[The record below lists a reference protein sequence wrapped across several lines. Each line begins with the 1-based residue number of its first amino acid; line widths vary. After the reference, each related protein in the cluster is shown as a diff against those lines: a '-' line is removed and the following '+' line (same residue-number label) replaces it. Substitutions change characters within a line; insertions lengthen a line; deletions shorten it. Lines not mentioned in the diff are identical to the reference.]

1 MILITGSTGY
11 VGSHISKFFDQK
23 KINYVGIDN
32 LSYSYRKNVKNKKKH
47 FKIDIS
53 DKKKIFKIFK
63 DFNIN
68 LVIHAAASSYVLD
81 GEKNRNKYFL
91 NNVKKTKEFINLCKL
106 KKIDNFIFLSSS
118 NVYEEK
124 KIFSEKD
131 KIKSKNYYG
140 KNKIIIENFLKKK
153 NFKNLIILR
162 LFNVIGLYN
171 KFFRPFKFKVKKYQ
185 RIMFQIQEK
194 LKNNQVI
201 QLRYFVKKNKKIFP
215 SRDFIDVKVV
225 CHIIEKIIKKLNK
238 KKLGTKIFNVGSGIS
253 TPIDKI
259 IDHFEKLTKKKIKIN
274 FKEINKKE
282 LITTKANIKK
292 LKKFLNENISFSL
305 KKSLKS
311 YIN

>member
-23 KINYVGIDN
+23 KINYIGIDN
-32 LSYSYRKNVKNKKKH
+32 LSYSYKRNVKNKNKH

-53 DKKKIFKIFK
+53 DKKKIYKIFK
-63 DFNIN
+63 DFNID

-91 NNVKKTKEFINLCKL
+91 NNIKKTKEFINLCKL
-106 KKIDNFIFLSSS
+106 KKIENFIFLSSS

-124 KIFSEKD
+124 KIFSEND

-140 KNKIIIENFLKKK
+140 KNKIIIENFLKRK

-171 KFFRPFKFKVKKYQ
+171 KLFKPFKFKEKKYQ

-194 LKNNQVI
+194 LKNNQEV
-201 QLRYFVKKNKKIFP
+201 QLRYVKIKNKKIFP
-215 SRDFIDVKVV
+215 SRDFIDIKIV
-225 CHIIEKIIKKLNK
+225 CSVIEKVIKKIKK
-238 KKLGTKIFNVGSGIS
+238 KKLGIKFFNVGSGVA

-259 IDHFEKLTKKKIKIN
+259 VYYFEKLTKKKIKIN
-274 FKEINKKE
+274 YQEINKKE

-292 LKKFLNENISFSL
+292 LKKFLNKDISFSL
-305 KKSLKS
+305 RESIKS